1 MTAPV
6 AYWYEFAS
14 TYSYPATW
22 RIAAA
27 AEAADVALLW
37 RPFLLGPL
45 MREQGLTDSPFNL
58 FPVKGRYMWDDVARL
73 CAAQG
78 LAWQKPATFPRNGLL
93 AARTAL
99 LGQDEAWC
107 GAFSRAVYAANF
119 ADDRDISNA
128 EVIAAIL
135 SALGLDA
142 AALLA
147 AAQAPENK
155 QRLAEQT
162 AQAGRL
168 GIFGAPTLV
177 VGDELFWGGDRIDAA
192 LERARAMEINP

>member
-14 TYSYPATW
+14 TYSYPATM

-45 MREQGLTDSPFNL
+45 MREQGLADSPFNL
-58 FPVKGRYMWDDVARL
+58 FPVKGRYMWNDVARL

-78 LAWQKPATFPRNGLL
+78 LAWQRPSSFPRNGLL
-93 AARTAL
+93 AARVAI

-107 GAFSRAVYAANF
+107 EPFSRAVYAANF
-119 ADDRDISNA
+119 TADRDIA
-128 EVIAAIL
+128 DPEVIAAIL
-135 SALGLDA
+135 SALDLDTE
-142 AALLA
+142 ALLA
-147 AAQAPENK
+147 AARSPENK

-162 AQAGRL
+162 AEAGRL

-177 VGDELFWGGDRIDAA
+177 VANELFWGGDRIDAA
-192 LERARAMEINP
+192 LERARSAG

>member
-14 TYSYPATW
+14 TYSYPATM
-22 RIAAA
+22 RIAEA
-27 AEAADVALLW
+27 AEAAGVPLRW
-37 RPFLLGPL
+37 RPFMLGPL

-78 LAWQKPATFPRNGLL
+78 LAWQKPSTFPRNGLL
-93 AARTAL
+93 AARVAL
-99 LGQDEAWC
+99 LGQDQPWC
-107 GAFSRAVYAANF
+107 APFSRAVYTANF
-119 ADDRDISNA
+119 AADRDISDP

-135 SALGLDA
+135 TALDLDA

-147 AAQAPENK
+147 AAQTPENK

-162 AQAGRL
+162 AEAGRL

-177 VGDELFWGGDRIDAA
+177 VGTELFWGGDRIDAA
-192 LERARAMEINP
+192 LKRARRAG